1 MSLLW
6 IPVCLAAVTVSSCG
20 SFDHFEAG
28 PSKEETVTL
37 ERDKAEMVS
46 VELKLAAG
54 ELKVSGGSSKLLEAK
69 FRFNSPASK
78 PRVRYDASAFR
89 GKLTIDQDSDKPLHG
104 NASWNLKFS
113 NDVPLDLSVH
123 SGATEATLDV
133 GSLDLRKL
141 DCHVGVGKVEID
153 LRGKPRRGF
162 DVSVKGGVGE
172 ANIYLPSGVN
182 LMANAQGGIGEIS
195 VEGLTREGNR
205 WVRRV
210 PQIGAPTIHVD
221 VHGGIGSIKLVAE

>member
-1 MSLLW
+1 MFLRW
-6 IPVCLAAVTVSSCG
+6 IPVCLAAIVASSCG
-20 SFDHFEAG
+20 SFDHFDARET
-28 PSKEETVTL
+28 KEETVSL

-46 VELKLAAG
+46 VDLKLAAG
-54 ELKVSGGSSKLLEAK
+54 ELKVTGGSSKLLEGK
-69 FRFNSPASK
+69 FRFNNPAAK

-89 GKLTIDQDSDKPLHG
+89 GKLTIEQDSDKPLHG
-104 NASWNLKFS
+104 KASWDLRFS
-113 NDVPLDLSVH
+113 NDVPLDLSVQ

-141 DCHVGVGKVEID
+141 DCYVGVGKVEVD
-153 LRGKPRRGF
+153 LRGKPRRGV

-172 ANIYLPSGVN
+172 ANVYLPSNVN
-182 LMANAQGGIGEIS
+182 IMANAHGGIGDIS
-195 VEGLTREGNR
+195 VHGLTREGNR

-210 PQIGAPTIHVD
+210 PQIGAPTINVN